1 MSNRRRP
8 FQLLGA
14 AALTTFIGG
23 SAFSDVAGNP
33 RFETYHVL
41 DVIRLMTAGAAVA
54 VTIMLL
60 IKFFNRGPHS
70 EDIGAGEKSSEE
82 ST

>member
-1 MSNRRRP
+1 MTA
-8 FQLLGA
+8 FWGV
-14 AALTTFIGG
+14 F
-23 SAFSDVAGNP
+23 AFSGVAFNP

-60 IKFFNRGPHS
+60 VEFYNRGPLS
-70 EDIGAGEKSSEE
+70 EDNRAGEKSSEE
-82 ST
+82 SN